1 MKVIGIIPAR
11 MGSSRFPGKPL
22 AKIHSIPMI
31 GHVYYRCK
39 MSPLLDEVYVA
50 TCDQEIQEYMAG
62 IGSTAIMTKN
72 THERCCDRT
81 VEALHKIESMTG
93 GQIEIIVMIQGD
105 EPMITP
111 QMLKNAIQPMLD
123 DSSIQVLNL
132 MSPLKTR
139 EEHNDSNEIKVV
151 VDLQSNAL
159 YFSRGSIP
167 FWKKGA
173 KNVPILKQVCV
184 IPFRREFLL
193 KFDKLTPTPLEI
205 VESVDMMR
213 IIEHGYKVKMVMS
226 KTESYAVDT
235 PKDLDYV
242 ANLMKS
248 DPLLQHY
255 Y

>member
-105 EPMITP
+105 EPMIIPQMVDDAVRPLSENRSIMVSNLMAPIKNKSEQKLEELRARSRERYRNMTP
-111 QMLKNAIQPMLD
+111 QQRQKKNEYGKRYRQKKK
-123 DSSIQVLNL
+123 LNKEVTEL
-132 MSPLKTR
+132 
-139 EEHNDSNEIKVV
+139 
-151 VDLQSNAL
+151 LQSVDNGGTP
-159 YFSRGSIP
+159 S
-167 FWKKGA
+167 
-173 KNVPILKQVCV
+173 V
-184 IPFRREFLL
+184 ITNNLRRISNFL
-193 KFDKLTPTPLEI
+193 DVEI
-205 VESVDMMR
+205 S
-213 IIEHGYKVKMVMS
+213 
-226 KTESYAVDT
+226 
-235 PKDLDYV
+235 
-242 ANLMKS
+242 KS
-248 DPLLQHY
+248 DKPIDVINNIRLEKGKRDA
-255 Y
+255 